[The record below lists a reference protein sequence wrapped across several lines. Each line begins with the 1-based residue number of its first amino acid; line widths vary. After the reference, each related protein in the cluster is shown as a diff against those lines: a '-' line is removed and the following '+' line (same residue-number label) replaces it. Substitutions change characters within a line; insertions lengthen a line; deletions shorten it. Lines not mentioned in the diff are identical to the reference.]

1 MKRCFKSGLS
11 GMGIKLT
18 LQNTKGLIP
27 FSDSTLRRAIKT
39 ANAAIMLVKRLQ
51 SCVFINL
58 FR

>member
-1 MKRCFKSGLS
+1 MKCCFKSGSS

-18 LQNTKGLIP
+18 LQNTKGFIP
-27 FSDSTLRRAIKT
+27 FPDSTLRRAIQT
-39 ANAAIMLVKRLQ
+39 ANAAMMLVKRLQ